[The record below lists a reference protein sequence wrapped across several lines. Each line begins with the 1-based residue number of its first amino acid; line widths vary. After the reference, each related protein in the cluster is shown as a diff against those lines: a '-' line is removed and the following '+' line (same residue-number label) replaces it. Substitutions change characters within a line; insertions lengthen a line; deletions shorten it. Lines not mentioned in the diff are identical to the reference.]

1 MSPANGRTKNAPPR
15 ITLNDRKLLF
25 HAELDES
32 VGFREGHR
40 LVFIDDKELWKVPCL
55 AICSQRDSPQ
65 HALYFCDEEWHVIGV
80 AMTDTVD
87 DAKKRAE
94 YIFPGSAQRWIG

>member
-1 MSPANGRTKNAPPR
+1 MTRQKRRGTVAPPR

-25 HAELDES
+25 HAELDAT

-40 LVFIDDKELWKVPCL
+40 LMFIDGKELWRVPRL
-55 AICSQRDSPQ
+55 AICSLKGSPKY
-65 HALYFCDEEWHVIGV
+65 ALYFCDEEWRVIGG
-80 AMTDTVD
+80 AIKDAVD

-94 YIFPGSAQRWIG
+94 YIFPGSATKWIG